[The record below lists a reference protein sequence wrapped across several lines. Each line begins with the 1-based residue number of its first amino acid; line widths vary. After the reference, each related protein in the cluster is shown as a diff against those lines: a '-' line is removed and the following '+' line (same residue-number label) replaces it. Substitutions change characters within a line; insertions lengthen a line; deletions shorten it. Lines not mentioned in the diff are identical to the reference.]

1 MVESVRLRKNGSST
15 VASIPKRFLAA
26 ADMICGM
33 AAVWEL
39 LPDKSLRLSILRDA
53 RVQPFQPLV
62 VIAPA
67 RESVSK

>member
-1 MVESVRLRKNGSST
+1 MTESVRLRKNGSST

-26 ADMICGM
+26 ADMLCGM

-53 RVQPFQPLV
+53 RVQPFQPLQ
-62 VIAPA
+62 VIAPSQPSGA
-67 RESVSK
+67 K